1 MASNIGTYSKAVIRK
16 CSVNGVDITQ
26 SVRMVYTGSSIM
38 TPWNVGKI
46 LVVDGARIQDG
57 LYNAGVPM
65 QLVYSAGD
73 SSKVREIELVTM
85 GNLGGMQTQSNRVGG
100 TELMGISQSY
110 FNMQNEHTSYHQNVT
125 ASDALKKLHKEVD
138 SRGSLTVTT
147 SKGMIGDIEPF
158 HLRGVKLGQGAN
170 NIRSRMTDE
179 KYKSGAYVYYKDQD
193 GQYYSMPF
201 EELMDKASM
210 GGTTFTKMPITNTLT
225 QQGLAARNIFA
236 MRKGANGSDF
246 GSDNA
251 TNWQQTGNQRGGVVD
266 KGFDFASMEYKKPDA
281 KEYDPS
287 SRKTAGKTQ
296 WQGEKSSTPQMVNHN
311 FYYDKNQKS
320 KQDFEGD
327 VANRNVMS
335 KMAMQG
341 SMTVNVSME
350 GGLQCKVGTGCA
362 LDIPAEVGTGYA
374 AKSSAGGNHL
384 IIAMGEYIMMGDQGM
399 QGIVSLQTSSGGKQ
413 GSMF

>member
-16 CSVNGVDITQ
+16 CMVNGVDITQ
-26 SVRMVYTGSSIM
+26 SVKMVYTGSSIM

-57 LYNAGVPM
+57 LYNSGVPM

-73 SSKVREIELVTM
+73 SSKVREIDLVTM
-85 GNLGGMQTQSNRVGG
+85 GNLGGMQSQSNRVGG

-110 FNMQNEHTSYHQNVT
+110 FNMQNEHTSYHQNIP
-125 ASDALKKLHKEVD
+125 ASEALKKLHKEVD
-138 SRGSLTVTT
+138 PKGSLTVTK
-147 SKGMIGDIEPF
+147 SKGMIADTEPF

-179 KYKSGAYVYYKDQD
+179 KYKSGAYVYFRDQD
-193 GQYYSMPF
+193 GQYYSIPY
-201 EELMDKASM
+201 EELMDKASS
-210 GGTTFTKMPITNTLT
+210 GGPTFTKMPITSTLS
-225 QQGLAARNIFA
+225 QQGMAARNIFA
-236 MRKGANGSDF
+236 MRKGGTQADF

-251 TNWQQTGNQRGGVVD
+251 ANWQSTGNQRGGVAD
-266 KGFDFASMEYKKPDA
+266 KGFDFSSMEYKKPDP
-281 KEYDPS
+281 KDYKPS
-287 SRKTAGKTQ
+287 DRKTAGKTE
-296 WQGEKSSTPQMVNHN
+296 WQGEKSSTPQTVNHN

-362 LDIPAEVGTGYA
+362 LDIPAEVGTGNP

-384 IIAMGEYIMMGDQGM
+384 VVAMGEYIMMGDQGM
-399 QGIVSLQTSSGGKQ
+399 QGIVSLQTASGGKQ
-413 GSMF
+413 GGMV